1 MCKITLQSYGKKHFV
16 MWIPFPIKK
25 KNPKEA
31 ADKLEA
37 QVYSIK
43 DQKNFSYL
51 KKVLDMLHDV
61 IHALILRFTYKKW
74 YIKHQIH
81 VLNAA
86 AIKRAT
92 KLNFERKFAPFSLY
106 PMRHLSFLRGTN
118 SISSLIMRHYLLLM
132 LLSLKEKIYKK
143 DMREH
148 VCMMTIWKAKA
159 PKKSIF
165 NSIRHAERSFVR

>member
-1 MCKITLQSYGKKHFV
+1 
-16 MWIPFPIKK
+16 MWIPLPIK

-31 ADKLEA
+31 ADKLKA
-37 QVYSIK
+37 RVYSIK

-61 IHALILRFTYKKW
+61 IRAFMLRFTYKKW

-92 KLNFERKFAPFSLY
+92 KLNFERKFALSSLY

-132 LLSLKEKIYKK
+132 LLSLKEKNKK